1 MGVGAAPVTRK
12 TTTKKAKGKEA
23 LLPVHRGNER
33 RRSIHVFTEGR
44 VTEPT
49 YIEAIKSLVKVEVN
63 VHLANQKA
71 SDSNRTPS
79 VLVTEAI
86 KLLERK
92 QREDDRAGLPR
103 RLKTQ
108 VWCIFDHDGRERNE
122 LTGLLARADRSGVQI
137 AFSSPCFE
145 VWRLLHLK
153 LVTGTFGG
161 VCGQAEGRLPSA
173 FHQVPGGIKHVTR
186 GQIEKR
192 FLIARKN
199 AENMNDRHPEHTAL
213 PGRDPYTDVY
223 RFVKEGMGVEEY

>member
-1 MGVGAAPVTRK
+1 MTKK
-12 TTTKKAKGKEA
+12 TTAKKTKGKEA
-23 LLPVHRGNER
+23 LLPVYGGNAR

-49 YIEAIKSLVKVEVN
+49 YIEAIKSLVEVKVN
-63 VHLANQKA
+63 VRLANQNA

-79 VLVTEAI
+79 VLVAEAI
-86 KLLERK
+86 KLMERK
-92 QREDDRAGLPR
+92 GHEDDRAGLPQELR
-103 RLKTQ
+103 TQ

-122 LTGLLARADRSGVQI
+122 LTGLLARAGKSGVEI

-153 LVTGTFGG
+153 SVTGTFDG

-173 FHQVPGGIKHVTR
+173 FRQVPGGIKHVTR
-186 GQIEKR
+186 DQIETR
-192 FLIARKN
+192 FSIARKN
-199 AENMNDRHPEHTAL
+199 AEKMNDRHPEHTAL

-223 RFVKEGMGVEEY
+223 RFVKEGMGIEEY